1 MMLKLSLTLLLA
13 ACGANPTPSPSSR
26 RTEAPHDFAA
36 ELRAATKGP
45 ADDDAVCTY
54 AVFSPGAPSRNADR
68 DGLARVNLAL
78 RREGLPDVSLAL
90 TVVPVDA
97 ELPLSLPLLIDEAQG
112 HAAALQAASQVTFL
126 RYRGPALKDEGQ
138 LRALLV
144 AAAGTAEHSSGVV
157 TDLSTLSTRS
167 AGELLTA
174 AKQDREGL
182 FQSEAR
188 LVVEAAGDGSLTF
201 RTRGHAKFG
210 RPDLEHTGVRPE
222 AAKTLGP
229 EFQRRVEVLR
239 NGPFIKPGEA
249 FEGAPALPCAGIKET
264 YDHLCVAY

>member
-90 TVVPVDA
+90 TVVP
-97 ELPLSLPLLIDEAQG
+97 L
-112 HAAALQAASQVTFL
+112 
-126 RYRGPALKDEGQ
+126 
-138 LRALLV
+138 
-144 AAAGTAEHSSGVV
+144 AAGVFFVV
-157 TDLSTLSTRS
+157 AL
-167 AGELLTA
+167 
-174 AKQDREGL
+174 
-182 FQSEAR
+182 
-188 LVVEAAGDGSLTF
+188 
-201 RTRGHAKFG
+201 
-210 RPDLEHTGVRPE
+210 
-222 AAKTLGP
+222 
-229 EFQRRVEVLR
+229 
-239 NGPFIKPGEA
+239 N
-249 FEGAPALPCAGIKET
+249 PALPAVRMALWPSVFPVDGR
-264 YDHLCVAY
+264 CVPTPGRNRLQTFRDR